1 MMAGGEGFEPPID
14 FHLCRFSRP
23 VHSTTLPPTRKRKC
37 WLRDAGSK
45 VFYKHVQ
52 GVFFKWGEK
61 LQPKWLTE
69 I

>member
-1 MMAGGEGFEPPID
+1 
-14 FHLCRFSRP
+14 
-23 VHSTTLPPTRKRKC
+23 
-37 WLRDAGSK
+37 